1 MNCHSIRN
9 VHSTMDSSN
18 SSTKGQTIRKT
29 KKASEGQRKKDPKA
43 PKRFRSAYILFA
55 KRRFQER
62 KKQFAQE
69 GIQHKTID
77 VSKMVAED
85 WRDLHPTDRQVYEE
99 MARKDK
105 ARYQAEKELYK
116 GPWTVPKYRK
126 ESNDATAPKRPPSA
140 FIAFSNERRSMVKAR
155 MKEATNSGVSK
166 LLSIMWRSAPET
178 IKSRYQVE
186 EKRLREKYMEEIAEW
201 RIKQAEQMKKRQE
214 DAMKIVE
221 GLQSKFEPDT
231 LQSQDTRAYRRV
243 GASQKEQQI
252 DANETRVPQECPMI
266 PPEEEFDDDIGF
278 WKPHATLT
286 NWDQIS
292 HETNLALDEASSLSD
307 LISCN
312 VEAFQ
317 NSLI

>member
-1 MNCHSIRN
+1 MNLKCTNNLS
-9 VHSTMDSSN
+9 
-18 SSTKGQTIRKT
+18 
-29 KKASEGQRKKDPKA
+29 
-43 PKRFRSAYILFA
+43 FLFHYL
-55 KRRFQER
+55 
-62 KKQFAQE
+62 
-69 GIQHKTID
+69 IIVLCKTID

-243 GASQKEQQI
+243 GASQKDTSE
-252 DANETRVPQECPMI
+252 
-266 PPEEEFDDDIGF
+266 
-278 WKPHATLT
+278 WKSITVQPHHHWGSNQT
-286 NWDQIS
+286 NTYRD
-292 HETNLALDEASSLSD
+292 
-307 LISCN
+307 
-312 VEAFQ
+312 
-317 NSLI
+317 